1 MTKGHNTD
9 VVFTGFCAKD
19 TSFAK
24 DGMQAGNLVA
34 ANEFILHEG

>member
-1 MTKGHNTD
+1 
-9 VVFTGFCAKD
+9 VFAGFCAKD

-34 ANEFILHEG
+34 TNEFI